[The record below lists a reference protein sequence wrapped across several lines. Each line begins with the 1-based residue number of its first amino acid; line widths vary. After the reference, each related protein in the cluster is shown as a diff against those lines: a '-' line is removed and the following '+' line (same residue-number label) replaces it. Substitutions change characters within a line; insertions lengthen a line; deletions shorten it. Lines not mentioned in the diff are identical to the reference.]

1 MEITTLGAFIA
12 LGVAIFLIIKGIPA
26 VYGMIIGALLGG
38 ITSGLNIFE
47 TVNIMINGASGM
59 SSALLRIITA
69 GVLAGVL
76 MESGAAGKIAET
88 IVKIL
93 GDKKSLVALTIST
106 FILTGIG
113 VFGDVAALTVAPIGL
128 QIGKKTNF
136 SKLCILFAII
146 GGVKAGNLVSPNP
159 NTIAAAEALHV
170 PLTSLMLAGYLPA
183 IFGII
188 STCLLTITLKTKGS
202 KIENEDLIEID
213 GDMPTIFSSLIG
225 PFITIFLLILRPL
238 FNINID
244 PLVALPVGGIVGCIF
259 MKKTKNLLKF
269 SINGLNKMSGV
280 VLLLIGTGT
289 LAGIISN
296 STLKDLIIA
305 IVDNIGLPGYL
316 LAPIAGITMG
326 AATASAIAGASVGG
340 NVFGPAILS
349 FGVQPLQAAAM
360 IYAGTLWF
368 DSLPHGSFFHVSGG
382 AVSMKLPER
391 MKLLPYELCIGII
404 MTIVA
409 TFCYGILGINF

>member
-1 MEITTLGAFIA
+1 MQITALGAFVA
-12 LGVAIFLIIKGIPA
+12 LGIAIFLIIKGIPA
-26 VYGMIIGALLGG
+26 VYGMIAGALFGG
-38 ITSGLNIFE
+38 IIGGLSIFD
-47 TVNIMINGASGM
+47 TVNIMIKGASGM

-76 MESGAAGKIAET
+76 MESGAATRIAET
-88 IVKIL
+88 IVKLL
-93 GDKKSLVALTIST
+93 GEKKSLIALTVAT

-136 SKLCILFAII
+136 SKMCILFAII

-159 NTIAAAEALHV
+159 NTIAAAEAFQV

-188 STCLLTITLKTKGS
+188 STCLLTPTLKNIGS
-202 KIENEDLIEID
+202 RIEKEDLIEVD
-213 GDMPTIFSSLIG
+213 GEIPSIFSSLIG
-225 PFITIFLLILRPL
+225 PLVTIFLLVLRPL
-238 FNINID
+238 VGINID

-259 MKKTKNLLKF
+259 MKKTKDILKF
-269 SINGLNKMSGV
+269 SISGLNKMNGV

-296 STLKDLIIA
+296 SALKDLIIT
-305 IVDNIGLPGYL
+305 IVDSIGLPGFL

-326 AATASAIAGASVGG
+326 AATASATAGASVGG

-349 FGVQPLQAAAM
+349 FGVKPLQAAAM

-391 MKLLPYELCIGII
+391 MKILPYELIIGIV
-404 MTIVA
+404 MSVAATI
-409 TFCYGILGINF
+409 FYGILGINF